1 MAGREPSD
9 IYMDAAVLAQ
19 SSDPYDLARAYRLF
33 ASIPDYLDAAQRAAS
48 LKIYGDKYAELEKAN
63 IKKVQEK
70 KSKGRRQITTLV
82 VVLLVI
88 AGLVGGAFGLQWKV
102 RTDYEKAQALIR
114 EGEYREAEKLLQF
127 LFSYKESEA
136 LREHAQ
142 QYLNYFDAL
151 KGELEAGGLSPA
163 RSTEIYD
170 QLGMMEGF
178 SEAEALRQQFTRKQL
193 GYTKTASDGQ
203 VTVYR
208 HGFDENGQVI
218 VITALQVEDGE
229 EKTVHTETVYRDPQ
243 EGQVTSEFSYT
254 AKKLSDSTV
263 LKKFTNSDGEY
274 IVEEETTYHDDPTK
288 HYFYRWFNEDGNQ
301 VYGPTEDF
309 SFPKTG
315 SKKTVL
321 VFYRHLDAQGR
332 VVRSWQQEVTKKGK
346 VDSEKQKE
354 VVYSYDEAGQ
364 LVLETH
370 YKTTE
375 KKNKV
380 DYTVTYTYDDKGRI
394 TEMVKDDAV
403 TVYTY
408 NEFGELAETVRTKDK
423 KDTRQVYSYGYIY
436 GPDGAQ

>member
-142 QYLNYFDAL
+142 QYLSYFDAL
-151 KGELEAGGLSPA
+151 KSELEAGGLSPA

-178 SEAEALRQQFTRKQL
+178 SEAESLRQQFARKQL
-193 GYTKTASDGQ
+193 CYTKTASDGD

-208 HGFDENGQVI
+208 HGFDENGQVT

-229 EKTVHTETVYRDPQ
+229 EKTVHTETVYRDLQ

-274 IVEEETTYHDDPTK
+274 IVEEETTYHDDPAK

-436 GPDGAQ
+436 GPEGAQ